1 MIQRW
6 DDLTPEE
13 QQRYTDNEQLRAL
26 LAERT
31 TALEQLQM
39 ALHVKH
45 AQLTTITAERD
56 NYRSKFRDLEHELQL
71 ERGQIVAMQQRAE
84 AAEAELADAYETV
97 ISLKRSEGYNERAE
111 VERLTTLR
119 PDSEYLRV

>member
-84 AAEAELADAYETV
+84 AAEAMIEEIRRHVPVRDFAEAQYRAQWRVVAKDA
-97 ISLKRSEGYNERAE
+97 KQQQEG
-111 VERLTTLR
+111 
-119 PDSEYLRV
+119 